1 MIKTFNR
8 LCNSIVE
15 SLHDALP
22 VLLIVI
28 FYQMTILE
36 VPVHEVAEMLGWVLF
51 VAFGMVMIL

>member
-1 MIKTFNR
+1 
-8 LCNSIVE
+8 VE

-36 VPVHEVAEMLGWVLF
+36 VPVHEVAGMLGWVLF